1 MAASFPQTLIPLVC
15 SITFL
20 LALATTPGDAT
31 SLTGHTS
38 SFNQKSPPWNS
49 VILEGDAHYQTDSN
63 GDDYISLTK
72 TDESGKALQYSAG
85 RVYNA
90 KPLQFW
96 GEGMQIDFEAT
107 MKFIIFPNSDDTDPA
122 DGFCFFIEPLEAPMG
137 ANGSSFGVFDS
148 SGKKAST
155 FAIEFDPYINTNDPN
170 YRHVG
175 IDIESTD
182 SVVTMKLGDDADELI
197 GILVTA
203 QISYK
208 AATTMINVKVTIG
221 RSKNYEMSYL
231 KDLSTVLPQVVKCG
245 FSAATGGQVAVHDLI
260 SWEFTTTPNTVK
272 GSRGIR
278 QVV

>member
-31 SLTGHTS
+31 SRTGHTS
-38 SFNQKSPPWNS
+38 SFNQKPPPLNTE
-49 VILEGDAHYQTDSN
+49 ILEGDAHYVTDNN
-63 GDDYISLTK
+63 GVDFIRLTK

-85 RVYNA
+85 RAYYG
-90 KPLQFW
+90 KPLNFW

-107 MKFIIFPNSDDTDPA
+107 MKFKINPNSGDNDPA

-137 ANGSSFGVFDS
+137 ASGGSFGVFDS
-148 SGKKAST
+148 SGKKDST
-155 FAIEFDPYINTNDPN
+155 FAVEFDPYINTNDPN

-175 IDIESTD
+175 IDIESTT
-182 SVVTMKLGDDADELI
+182 SVVTMKLGDELI
-197 GILVTA
+197 GNVVTA
-203 QISYK
+203 KIKYT

-221 RSKNYEMSYL
+221 SKNYEMSCL
-231 KDLSTVLPQVVKCG
+231 KDLSTVLPQVVKYG

-260 SWEFTTTPNTVK
+260 SWQFTTTPNTVK

>member
-20 LALATTPGDAT
+20 LALATMPGDAT
-31 SLTGHTS
+31 SRTGHTS
-38 SFNQKSPPWNS
+38 SFHQKPPPLNTE
-49 VILEGDAHYQTDSN
+49 ILEGDAHYVTYSN
-63 GDDYISLTK
+63 GDEVIRLTK

-85 RVYNA
+85 RAYYG

-107 MKFIIFPNSDDTDPA
+107 VKFIINPNSGDTDPA
-122 DGFCFFIEPLEAPMG
+122 DGFAFFIEPVEAPIG
-137 ANGSSFGVFDS
+137 ASGGSLGVFDS
-148 SGKKAST
+148 SGKKDST

-175 IDIESTD
+175 IDIESTT
-182 SVVTMKLGDDADELI
+182 SVVTMKIGVELI
-197 GILVTA
+197 GNEVTA

-221 RSKNYEMSYL
+221 SKNYQMSYL
-231 KDLSTVLPQVVKCG
+231 KDLSAVLPQVVKYG
-245 FSAATGGQVAVHDLI
+245 VSAATGGQVAVHDLI
-260 SWEFTTTPNTVK
+260 SLEFSPTPVTVN
-272 GSRGIR
+272 GRGGIR